1 MTYRLTNTDAI
12 IRIADAAFIP
22 AVEANTDYREYLT
35 WLEAGNVPE
44 PAPEITPVKV
54 RNYRGFYDGL
64 LISAAY
70 QRIRAQAVT
79 SLPLT
84 LAAVEFTAAMGDA
97 KAGVPNEAALQAC
110 INNIAATATDLTA
123 ADWVE
128 IGVLLQA
135 NNLETIYTL
144 PS

>member
-1 MTYRLTNTDAI
+1 MAYQLTSYEAILRL
-12 IRIADAAFIP
+12 ADKAVIP
-22 AVEANTDYREYLT
+22 LDEANIDYREYLT
-35 WLEAGNVPE
+35 WLEAGNMPE

-54 RNYRGFYDGL
+54 HNYRGFYDGL

-70 QRIRAQAVT
+70 QKIRAQAVT

-97 KAGVPNEAALQAC
+97 KDGVPNEAALQAC